1 VSEPTTPPTT
11 TLEARIAAL
20 FAEIPDEER
29 AVFDQYYRQQFD
41 RAIQQAGAF
50 SGGLDPDPDQVEE
63 ELIEDLV
70 RQADGRDDQ
79 GQELGLGAVPTNN
92 GLNQLVPPERDPRT
106 LPPATRAGKRRAAGK
121 GGTGKG
127 GMAPAQLAAWAG
139 IGLAIL
145 IFCIYIFGG
154 SSDAPTIA
162 EGETTTTTPT
172 LSGPA
177 TPTPLMESSGG
188 DDVTVAYPSS
198 LEIARDDDGDPQGA
212 TEVYRVLASAS
223 ELGGTWEPDL
233 EPGTAAWLNG
243 TYINHSFCLPQE
255 ASPTVAALSRGDV
268 ITMRPASGA
277 VRRYEVSRVRRVGR
291 QQVEVLDQR
300 RAGLTLILC
309 GEAGNE
315 RTVVEAIY
323 HPERTDTPVL
333 GRGQAAVVPD
343 LARLSVQTVQTM
355 PPTGTFP
362 TGYTEVAL
370 TVDLENLTSDVLLG
384 DDIAD
389 QLEMDGAIAE
399 RLSTTHTPIDAHATG
414 QAIYRYLVPEAG
426 GSATWRAT
434 ALTGESVSIALRIE
448 PAPLGSPRTPYTATV
463 DAASVR
469 LVEERSGRRV
479 TLTAQVTP
487 SGPDAATLERGDVT
501 VWVGGR
507 SIALADGSSP
517 LPVLVQAGNPTDLTI
532 VAVLPDVSSFEI
544 QIGQQRW
551 RITLP

>member
-11 TLEARIAAL
+11 SLEARIAAL

-29 AVFDQYYRQQFD
+29 AVFDLYYRQQFD

-63 ELIEDLV
+63 ELIADLV
-70 RQADGRDDQ
+70 RQAEGRDDQ
-79 GQELGLGAVPTNN
+79 GFSMGLGAVPTAK

-145 IFCIYIFGG
+145 IFCIYLFGG
-154 SSDAPTIA
+154 SRDAPTTA
-162 EGETTTTTPT
+162 EAETTTTTPT
-172 LSGPA
+172 MSGPA
-177 TPTPLMESSGG
+177 TPTPLMERSGG

-198 LEIARDDDGDPQGA
+198 LEIARVDAPG

-315 RTVVEAIY
+315 RTVVR
-323 HPERTDTPVL
+323 P
-333 GRGQAAVVPD
+333 
-343 LARLSVQTVQTM
+343 
-355 PPTGTFP
+355 
-362 TGYTEVAL
+362 
-370 TVDLENLTSDVLLG
+370 
-384 DDIAD
+384 
-389 QLEMDGAIAE
+389 
-399 RLSTTHTPIDAHATG
+399 
-414 QAIYRYLVPEAG
+414 
-426 GSATWRAT
+426 
-434 ALTGESVSIALRIE
+434 RI
-448 PAPLGSPRTPYTATV
+448 GV
-463 DAASVR
+463 SVR
-469 LVEERSGRRV
+469 SG
-479 TLTAQVTP
+479 
-487 SGPDAATLERGDVT
+487 
-501 VWVGGR
+501 W
-507 SIALADGSSP
+507 
-517 LPVLVQAGNPTDLTI
+517 
-532 VAVLPDVSSFEI
+532 
-544 QIGQQRW
+544 
-551 RITLP
+551 